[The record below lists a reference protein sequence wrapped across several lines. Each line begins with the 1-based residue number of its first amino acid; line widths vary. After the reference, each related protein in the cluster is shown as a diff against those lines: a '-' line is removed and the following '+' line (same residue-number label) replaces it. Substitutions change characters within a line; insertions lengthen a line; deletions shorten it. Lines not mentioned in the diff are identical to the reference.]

1 MSSILLASLRQ
12 MLQNNPDVL
21 SSFASIK
28 DDQRGDFLDQLKLD
42 SRWTDDE
49 LNVLNQINY
58 DCLVE
63 LFEDDLPDFAL
74 EQIAGGGKASSSTGT
89 VLPIDPTSN
98 SFSDKISN
106 LFDTKGKSSVT
117 IGGKVTNS
125 NIQGDNITIGGK

>member
-1 MSSILLASLRQ
+1 

-21 SSFASIK
+21 SSFVSIK
-28 DDQRGDFLDQLKLD
+28 DDQRADFLDQLKLD
-42 SRWTDDE
+42 TRWTDDE
-49 LNVLNQINY
+49 LNVLSQINY

-74 EQIAGGGKASSSTGT
+74 EQIAGGGKTSLSTGT
-89 VLPIDPTSN
+89 ATAPGATSN

-106 LFDTKGKSSVT
+106 LFDTKPKSSVT

-125 NIQGDNITIGGK
+125 NIQGEHITIEGK

>member
-1 MSSILLASLRQ
+1 

-21 SSFASIK
+21 SSFATIK
-28 DDQRGDFLDQLKLD
+28 DDQRADFLDQLKLD
-42 SRWTDDE
+42 TRWTDDE
-49 LNVLNQINY
+49 LNVLSQINY

-74 EQIAGGGKASSSTGT
+74 EQIAGGGKTSLSTGT
-89 VLPIDPTSN
+89 GTATGISPSATSN

-106 LFDTKGKSSVT
+106 LFNTKGKSSVT